1 MKGVNYSL
9 AIYAV
14 ALTYPLYPIVTAND
28 SSRQGGGFLRLRYF
42 IVACA
47 SFALVCCAPP
57 SATTGAQPAAT
68 TAAAEKPVP
77 GSQIG
82 QISVMFL
89 SLQRFGSAPAGCTAA
104 LYGSIAAM
112 RSGAL
117 CVCQKSADG
126 RGVWMHAGSDKACW
140 PDNK

>member
-1 MKGVNYSL
+1 
-9 AIYAV
+9 
-14 ALTYPLYPIVTAND
+14 
-28 SSRQGGGFLRLRYF
+28 LRLRYF

-47 SFALVCCAPP
+47 SLALVCCAPP
-57 SATTGAQPAAT
+57 SAITGTQPAAT
-68 TAAAEKPVP
+68 RAAAEKPGP

-89 SLQRFGSAPAGCTAA
+89 SLQRFDSAPAVCTAA

-117 CVCQKSADG
+117 CVCQQSADG
-126 RGVWMHAGSDKACW
+126 RSVWMHAGSDEACW
-140 PDNK
+140 PNNK

>member
-1 MKGVNYSL
+1 
-9 AIYAV
+9 
-14 ALTYPLYPIVTAND
+14 
-28 SSRQGGGFLRLRYF
+28 LRLRYF

-47 SFALVCCAPP
+47 SLALVCCAPP
-57 SATTGAQPAAT
+57 SAITGTQPAAT
-68 TAAAEKPVP
+68 RAAAEKPGP

-89 SLQRFGSAPAGCTAA
+89 SLQRFDSAPAVCTAA

-117 CVCQKSADG
+117 CVCQQGADG
-126 RGVWMHAGSDKACW
+126 GGVWMHAGSDEACW